1 MGEIKSALELALERT
16 ANVKGDRASL
26 EAHENRQE
34 GRRIVSQFLEDPSI
48 DLKKKLKSYDE
59 SRRKQVRRGVFD
71 ALLGNLTLPNDQQA
85 LERIQSLAPAF
96 EVVIGDKK
104 SVDQVYDQVVQL
116 FSQYLRDRQQ
126 LVEQLRQQFEGR
138 MRQKEE
144 ELAKQTGQ
152 RIRLDP
158 SQDPEFSQT
167 LQQYQQQMQAQY
179 TQVVDQAKE
188 QLEGLYKE

>member
-1 MGEIKSALELALERT
+1 MSEIKSALELALERT

-34 GRRIVSQFLEDPSI
+34 GRRIVSQFLEDPSM
-48 DLKKKLKSYDE
+48 DLKKKLKSYEDK
-59 SRRKQVRRGVFD
+59 RRKQVRRGVFD
-71 ALLGNLTLPNDQQA
+71 ALIGNLSLPNDQQA
-85 LERIQSLAPAF
+85 LERVQSLAPAF
-96 EVVIGDKK
+96 ETIIGDKK
-104 SVDQVYDQVVQL
+104 AVDQIYDQVVQL

-144 ELAKQTGQ
+144 ELAKQTG
-152 RIRLDP
+152 RHIRLDP

-167 LQQYQQQMQAQY
+167 LQQYQQQIQEQY
-179 TQVVDQAKE
+179 SQVVDQAKE
-188 QLEGLYKE
+188 QLESLYKE

>member
-1 MGEIKSALELALERT
+1 MSEIKSAFELALERT
-16 ANVKGDRASL
+16 ANVKGDRESL

-48 DLKKKLKSYDE
+48 DLKEKLNSYDE
-59 SRRKQVRRGVFD
+59 KRRKQVRRGVFD
-71 ALLGNLTLPNDQQA
+71 ALLGNLTLPKDQQA

-96 EVVIGDKK
+96 EVIIGDKK
-104 SVDQVYDQVVQL
+104 AVDQVYDQVVQL
-116 FSQYLRDRQQ
+116 FSQYLRDSQQ

-138 MRQKEE
+138 MRQKED

-188 QLEGLYKE
+188 QLESLFKE